1 MNALLVIALVGV
13 GTFLGLVGL
22 LDANGYALLGACAFG
37 TIARVVA
44 RDGAS

>member
-22 LDANGYALLGACAFG
+22 LDANGYALAGALAFG
-37 TIARVVA
+37 TIAHVA
-44 RDGAS
+44 ATEDV